1 MTSKRSLALL
11 GSTGSIGTQAIDV
24 AVSQESH
31 DVVGLAASGAR
42 LDLFIQQARALK
54 PAELA
59 LFDERAA
66 AEASSLL
73 GREVRSGAAG
83 VDAVASMGAEIV
95 LNGITGSVGLS
106 PTMAALKAGSLL
118 ALANKESLVA
128 GGPLVKAIA
137 GPGQI
142 IPVDSEHSAI
152 AQALRSGAASEV
164 SKLILTASG
173 GPFRGMT
180 AAELASVTL
189 SDALAHPTWS
199 MGPVVTINSSS
210 LVNKGLEVIEAHLL
224 FDIPYDK
231 IEVVVHPQSM
241 VHSMVEFRDG
251 STIAQVSPPDMR
263 LPIALALSWP
273 HRSTYAIT
281 SVDWSQSSTWTFDP
295 VDRATFPGLDLAYA
309 AGRYG
314 GIAPA
319 CYNAANE
326 EAVAAFIAGTLSFAA
341 IPTIIERTMD
351 YFMHGAAKKSDVS
364 DVSDILAVE
373 IAAREFARTLIGV
386 QA

>member
-66 AEASSLL
+66 AEASALL

-295 VDRATFPGLDLAYA
+295 VDRSTFPALDLAYA

>member
-1 MTSKRSLALL
+1 MSSKRSLALL

-24 AVSQESH
+24 ALSQGAHE
-31 DVVGLAASGAR
+31 VVGLAASGAH
-42 LDLFIQQARALK
+42 LDLFIQQARMLK

-59 LFDERAA
+59 LFDERSA
-66 AEASSLL
+66 AEASTAL

-95 LNGITGSVGLS
+95 LNGISGSVGLS
-106 PTMAALKAGSLL
+106 PTLAALNSGSLL

-137 GPGQI
+137 RPGQI

-152 AQALRSGAASEV
+152 AQALLAGAPSEV

-173 GPFRGMT
+173 GPFRGKS
-180 AAELASVTL
+180 AAELASVTVEQ
-189 SDALAHPTWS
+189 ALAHPTWT
-199 MGPVVTINSSS
+199 MGPVVTINSAS

-224 FDIPYDK
+224 FDIAYDK

-241 VHSMVEFRDG
+241 IHSMVEFCDG

-273 HRSTYAIT
+273 NRSTFAIP
-281 SVDWSQSSTWTFDP
+281 SVNWSQPMQWSFAP
-295 VDRATFPGLDLAYA
+295 VDRETFPALDLAYA

-314 GIAPA
+314 GVAPA

-326 EAVAAFIAGTLSFAA
+326 EAVAAFISGALSFAG
-341 IPTIIERTMD
+341 IPKIIERTLTH
-351 YFMHGAAKKSDVS
+351 FMQGAAKRSDVS
-364 DVSDILAVE
+364 EVSDILDTE
-373 IAAREFARTLIGV
+373 IAARAFARTLIGEE
-386 QA
+386 A

>member
-42 LDLFIQQARALK
+42 LELFIQQARALK

-66 AEASSLL
+66 AEASALL

-83 VDAVASMGAEIV
+83 VDAVASMGADMV

-173 GPFRGMT
+173 GPFRGKT

-199 MGPVVTINSSS
+199 MGPVVTINSAS

-295 VDRATFPGLDLAYA
+295 VERATFPALDLAYA

-314 GIAPA
+314 GIAPT

-364 DVSDILAVE
+364 EVSDILAVE

>member
-295 VDRATFPGLDLAYA
+295 VDRATFPALDLAYA

-364 DVSDILAVE
+364 EVSDILAVE

>member
-199 MGPVVTINSSS
+199 MGPVVTINSAS

-295 VDRATFPGLDLAYA
+295 VDRATFPALGLAYA

>member
-1 MTSKRSLALL
+1 
-11 GSTGSIGTQAIDV
+11 
-24 AVSQESH
+24 
-31 DVVGLAASGAR
+31 
-42 LDLFIQQARALK
+42 
-54 PAELA
+54 
-59 LFDERAA
+59 
-66 AEASSLL
+66 
-73 GREVRSGAAG
+73 
-83 VDAVASMGAEIV
+83 
-95 LNGITGSVGLS
+95 

-295 VDRATFPGLDLAYA
+295 VDRATFPALDLAYA

>member
-24 AVSQESH
+24 AVSQGAQNI
-31 DVVGLAASGAR
+31 VGLAASGAR
-42 LDLFIQQARALK
+42 LELFIQQARALQ

-66 AEASSLL
+66 DEASSAL

-83 VDAVASMGAEIV
+83 VDAVASMGADIV

-106 PTMAALKAGSLL
+106 PTLAALKAGSLL

-137 GPGQI
+137 KPGQI

-152 AQALRSGAASEV
+152 AQALRSGVASEV
-164 SKLILTASG
+164 SKIILTASG
-173 GPFRGMT
+173 GPFRGKT
-180 AAELASVTL
+180 AADLASVTL

-199 MGPVVTINSSS
+199 MGPVVTINSAS

-273 HRSTYAIT
+273 HRATHAIA
-281 SVDWSQSSTWTFDP
+281 SVDWSQSCTWSFDP
-295 VDRATFPGLDLAYA
+295 VDRTTFPALDLAYA

-341 IPTIIERTMD
+341 IPTIIERTID
-351 YFMHGAAKKSDVS
+351 HFMHGAAKKSDVS
-364 DVSDILAVE
+364 EVSDILDFE

>member
-24 AVSQESH
+24 AVSQGAH

-42 LDLFIQQARALK
+42 LELFIQQARALK

-66 AEASSLL
+66 EEASSVL

-83 VDAVASMGAEIV
+83 VDAVASMGADIV

-106 PTMAALKAGSLL
+106 PTVAALKSGSLL

-137 GPGQI
+137 RPGQI

-173 GPFRGMT
+173 GPFRGKT
-180 AAELASVTL
+180 AAELASVTVN
-189 SDALAHPTWS
+189 DALAHPTWS
-199 MGPVVTINSSS
+199 MGPVVTINSAS

-273 HRSTYAIT
+273 HRSTYAIA
-281 SVDWSQSSTWTFDP
+281 SVDWSQSSTWSFDP
-295 VDRATFPGLDLAYA
+295 VDRTTFPALDLAYA

-351 YFMHGAAKKSDVS
+351 HFMHGTAKKSDVS
-364 DVSDILAVE
+364 EVSDILDVE

>member
-66 AEASSLL
+66 AEASALL

-295 VDRATFPGLDLAYA
+295 VDRATFPALDLAYA

>member
-66 AEASSLL
+66 AEASALL

>member
-1 MTSKRSLALL
+1 
-11 GSTGSIGTQAIDV
+11 
-24 AVSQESH
+24 
-31 DVVGLAASGAR
+31 
-42 LDLFIQQARALK
+42 
-54 PAELA
+54 
-59 LFDERAA
+59 
-66 AEASSLL
+66 
-73 GREVRSGAAG
+73 
-83 VDAVASMGAEIV
+83 MGAEIV

-295 VDRATFPGLDLAYA
+295 VDRATFPALDLAYA

>member
-295 VDRATFPGLDLAYA
+295 VDRATFPALDLAYA